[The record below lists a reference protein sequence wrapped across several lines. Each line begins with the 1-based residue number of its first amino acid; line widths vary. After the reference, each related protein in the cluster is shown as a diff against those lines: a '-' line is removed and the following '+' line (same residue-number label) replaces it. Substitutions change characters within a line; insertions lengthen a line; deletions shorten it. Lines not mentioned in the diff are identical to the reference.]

1 MFKKT
6 ASSEEKSPI
15 PNPASKLAGAPT
27 PSTPATPSIPRRGLP
42 GNRPSAFMP
51 NPKSVEAHTLVVG
64 EGIVIQGEVYN
75 AQRLVI
81 QGTVKADKIQC
92 NEFIIEEK
100 GTFEGIAETETADLA
115 GTMDGKLIVTDT
127 LTIQATGKLLGKAHY
142 RKLRVENG
150 GRIMG
155 DIQVLE
161 EEAEKTAP
169 KEAPFVPPASTEEA
183 VKEEKKST

>member
-6 ASSEEKSPI
+6 GSSDQEKTSI
-15 PNPASKLAGAPT
+15 PNPASKLAGT
-27 PSTPATPSIPRRGLP
+27 PPPSAPATPSIPRRGLP

-64 EGIVIQGEVYN
+64 EGIIIQGEVLN

-81 QGTVKADKIQC
+81 QGTVKADKIEC

-100 GTFEGIAETETADLA
+100 GTFKGISETENADIA
-115 GTMDGKLIVTDT
+115 GVMDGTLIVKDT
-127 LTIQATGKLLGKAHY
+127 LTVQSTGKLLGKALY

-155 DIQVLE
+155 EIQVLE
-161 EEAEKTAP
+161 EDPSEVKKQAP
-169 KEAPFVPPASTEEA
+169 HDRKLSLEEA
-183 VKEEKKST
+183 KEKKES